1 MPSFFI
7 FHYEVFNIHG
17 IGIYHQKNGAF
28 QIGSSAK
35 LQDAMGKVSY
45 TIVCLWFD
53 ENITF
58 AVCNFCNF
66 RRVHAYF
73 KVYFLVLCNTYKQLF
88 NSQTSFLI

>member
-7 FHYEVFNIHG
+7 FHDEVFNIHG

-28 QIGSSAK
+28 QIGSSEK

-45 TIVCLWFD
+45 AIVCLWFD

-66 RRVHAYF
+66 RRVHFCGGLNAYF
-73 KVYFLVLCNTYKQLF
+73 KVRLLESYLF
-88 NSQTSFLI
+88 F